1 MSVMEGSSLRRNAIS
16 NHKKEKKNLRLLNAL
31 YSLTSSVSHK
41 NHRYIVDVPC
51 VVVSVMELCNCCG
64 YDIIINTKQ
73 TLSKKKF

>member
-1 MSVMEGSSLRRNAIS
+1 MEGSSLRRNAIS
-16 NHKKEKKNLRLLNAL
+16 NHKKKKKNLRLLNAL
-31 YSLTSSVSHK
+31 YPLTSSVSHK
-41 NHRYIVDVPC
+41 NHRYIVDVLC